1 MDAQIRERFKENF
14 KIVMKHRQANLIL
27 TSIIGFIAIYIT
39 LVAIFQRNLFHP
51 LAITNVTDFDERP
64 FDQTEILDYT
74 DPMIF
79 QPRTFLGVDVPYEE
93 DYILTIISLFVL
105 WVCAVTLG
113 KLGSYLFLPPL
124 LGMLIVG
131 ILFGNIP
138 SLSDMIHINRTWED
152 TLRQFAFICILIRA
166 GISLDPEILRN
177 SLYMCS
183 MLGIGSTL
191 VEVVIITLASYFFFG
206 VPLAISIAFGFIL
219 ASTSPAVTV
228 PAMIRLQKEERGTDK
243 GIPTVILASATIDNL
258 FSITCFYIVLATSL
272 NSIDNGQLSY
282 TIPRILVEV
291 LIAGILGILAGLLI
305 RSLPRKDASF
315 LHFTRVAIT
324 VFMSLALYYGTRSIQ
339 CFIAGPIIV
348 FFMCIVSAMKWKY
361 DNTKRTKVEERAFRI
376 MWILFFQPIL
386 FALIGLLFDF
396 SVITWELFGNAM
408 AIMFLGIIFRCIAAF
423 LISLCTS
430 LNIQE
435 QGFMSMCFIPKA
447 TVQAALAP
455 ALAAYC
461 LRRAETE
468 PHANLVL
475 QTCILSILITAP
487 IGQLLI
493 LGLGRIMLFK
503 RTVIADY
510 NISNIGTNVSTYLQ
524 PNGNDRPKPLEIEIT
539 PPTQTSHIPPPLSF
553 KEINQQAYKIFKEQR
568 IGSPTNKTTKITV
581 DYNTSSEDR
590 HIKL

>member
-74 DPMIF
+74 DPMVF

-191 VEVVIITLASYFFFG
+191 VEVVIITLASYFFFGYMCSMLGIGSTLVEVIIITLASYFFFG

-524 PNGNDRPKPLEIEIT
+524 PNGNDRPKPV
-539 PPTQTSHIPPPLSF
+539 
-553 KEINQQAYKIFKEQR
+553 
-568 IGSPTNKTTKITV
+568 G
-581 DYNTSSEDR
+581 
-590 HIKL
+590 